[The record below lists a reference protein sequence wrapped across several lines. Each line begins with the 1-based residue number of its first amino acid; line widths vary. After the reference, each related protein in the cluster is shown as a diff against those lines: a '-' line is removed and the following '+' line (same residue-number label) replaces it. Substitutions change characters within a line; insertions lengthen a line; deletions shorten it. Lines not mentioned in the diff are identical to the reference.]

1 MKVTTTDIAKAAG
14 VSQATVSI
22 VLNNNTK
29 VSISSETR
37 ALVLKTAAEMGYKFK
52 KRGKAVDQSAVVG
65 LLIPTLSNL
74 YYPFLAQNVENY
86 AKTLGLTVVMQNTM
100 RSEASEVRSIN
111 YLRTIGAKG
120 ILSLFTP
127 KTAIPEDIPFV
138 IVGEKP
144 SDVEVDTVNLN
155 SYVSGQV
162 VAEHLIS
169 LGHKEIAFVSTP
181 FSNITDA
188 RSKRKKGILSK
199 MKEAGLGDSLRVFV
213 DEEEESD
220 NLDGTYEFDC
230 GVRLTERV
238 LKEYPQCTAII
249 AVNDMTAM
257 GCIST
262 LNRHG
267 VRIPE
272 DMAICG
278 FDNLYLDKMMSPQLT
293 SVDQMAF
300 HGCKVGLGVLLD
312 KMKNF
317 AKEESP
323 AYLEYKPRLY
333 VRGST
338 VKE

>member
-1 MKVTTTDIAKAAG
+1 MKVTTNDIAKAAG

-52 KRGKAVDQSAVVG
+52 KRGKALDQSTVVG

-100 RSEASEVRSIN
+100 RSEASEMRSFN
-111 YLRTIGAKG
+111 YLRSIGVKG
-120 ILSLFTP
+120 IISLFTP
-127 KTAIPEDIPFV
+127 KAPIPEDIPFV

-144 SDVEVDTVNLN
+144 ENVEVDTVNLN

-162 VAEHLIS
+162 IAEHLIS
-169 LGHKEIAFVSTP
+169 LGHKDIAFVSTP

-188 RSKRKKGILSK
+188 RNKRKEGILSK
-199 MKEAGLGDSLRVFV
+199 MKEAGLGDRLQVFV
-213 DEEEESD
+213 DQEEEND
-220 NLDGTYEFDC
+220 NLDSTYEFDC
-230 GVRLTERV
+230 GVRLTERI

-257 GCIST
+257 GCMST
-262 LNRHG
+262 LNKHH
-267 VRIPE
+267 VSVPE
-272 DMAICG
+272 QVAICG
-278 FDNLYLDKMMSPQLT
+278 FDNLYLDQLMSPQLT

-300 HGCKVGLGVLLD
+300 HGCKVGLGILLE

-317 AKEESP
+317 SSQES
-323 AYLEYKPRLY
+323 AVYLEYKPKLH

>member
-1 MKVTTTDIAKAAG
+1 MKVTTNDIAKAAG

-29 VSISSETR
+29 ISISSETR
-37 ALVLKTAAEMGYKFK
+37 ALVLKTAAQLGYKFK
-52 KRGKAVDQSAVVG
+52 KRGKSVDQSTVVG

-86 AKTLGLTVVMQNTM
+86 AKTLGLTIVMQNTM
-100 RSEASEVRSIN
+100 RSEEFENRSFN
-111 YLRTIGAKG
+111 YLRSIGAKG
-120 ILSLFTP
+120 IISLFTP
-127 KTAIPEDIPFV
+127 KAPIPEDIPFV

-144 SDVEVDTVNLN
+144 VDVEVDTVNLN
-155 SYVSGQV
+155 SFVSGQV
-162 VAEHLIS
+162 AAEHLIS
-169 LGHKEIAFVSTP
+169 LGHKDIAFISTP

-188 RSKRKKGILSK
+188 RNNRKEGILSK
-199 MKEAGLGDSLRVFV
+199 MREAGLGDRLRVLV
-213 DEEEESD
+213 DEEEEFD
-220 NLDGTYEFDC
+220 NLDSTYEFDC
-230 GVRLTERV
+230 GVRLTERL

-257 GCIST
+257 GCMST
-262 LNRHG
+262 LNSHG

-272 DMAICG
+272 DMAVCG
-278 FDNLYLDKMMSPQLT
+278 FDNLYLDKMLTPQLT

-300 HGCKVGLGVLLD
+300 HGCKVGLGVLLE

-317 AKEESP
+317 SSQES
-323 AYLEYKPRLY
+323 AVCLEYNPKLY